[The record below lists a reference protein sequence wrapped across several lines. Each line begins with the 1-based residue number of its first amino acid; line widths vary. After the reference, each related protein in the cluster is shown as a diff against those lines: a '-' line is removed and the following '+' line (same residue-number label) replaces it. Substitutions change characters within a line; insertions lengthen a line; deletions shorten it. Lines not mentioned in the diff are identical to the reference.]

1 MTGFWRN
8 AEVCRALTVSLVLC
22 AVCSVAG
29 WWSLGWRTALFVLA
43 AGLLLTIVQTVT
55 TYRRYRKMAR
65 LASDIDE
72 ILHGAEVS
80 ILAGTSEGEIAVLET
95 EVHKMSLRLREHEQT
110 LLADKQYLAD
120 SLADISHQLRTPLT
134 SIHLLVSLLAKS
146 DLTPERRMELLSE
159 MHTLLS
165 RIDWLVE
172 TLLKLSKL
180 DAGTVHMH
188 TETMPLADLLRIAAE
203 PLEIAI
209 ELRGQTLQMHA
220 EGAISCDSAWT
231 AEAIGNILKNCM
243 EHTPEGGQLTITAQ
257 ENPLFSEIVI
267 TDTGSGISAEDLPHI
282 FERFYKGSHTDKQSY
297 GIGLAL
303 ARMIITS
310 QNGTVKAENLPAQG
324 AGFTVRFYKNVAI

>member
-8 AEVCRALTVSLVLC
+8 AEVRRALMISLVLSI
-22 AVCSVAG
+22 VSGIAG
-29 WWSLGWRTALFVLA
+29 YVFLGWETALFALGT
-43 AGLLLTIVQTVT
+43 GLLLTLVQTIV

-95 EVHKMSLRLREHEQT
+95 EVHKMSLRLREHEQN
-110 LLADKQYLAD
+110 LLADKQFLAD

-134 SIHLLVSLLAKS
+134 SIHLLVSLLSKS
-146 DLTPERRMELLSE
+146 DLTAERRMELLAE
-159 MHTLLS
+159 LRQLLS

-180 DAGTVHMH
+180 DAGTVHMQS
-188 TETMPLADLLRIAAE
+188 ETLELPALLRIAAE
-203 PLEIAI
+203 PLEIPI
-209 ELRGQTLQMHA
+209 ELRGQTLRIEA
-220 EGAISCDSAWT
+220 GGSIVCDSAWT

-243 EHTPEGGQLTITAQ
+243 EHTPEGGQLTVTAQ
-257 ENPLFSEIVI
+257 ENPLFSEIII
-267 TDTGSGISAEDLPHI
+267 TDTGSGIAAEDLPHI

-310 QNGTVKAENLPAQG
+310 QNGTVKAENLPDHG
-324 AGFTVRFYKNVAI
+324 AKFTVRFYKTAV